1 MSSVFSA
8 ACFFMLLFCLSWLK
22 GGGMNI
28 SWIFYELSS
37 WKECG
42 DSECHLTVLD
52 VEGHFIV
59 GSLCAGKCMGRCFTW
74 QLLVWGDM
82 NLNQYWYQYLWEGVN
97 IRHLVLLLFFL
108 VCAAV
113 ISTNARGPWEQHL
126 NWPVSAESATIC
138 PLAASRGTCLSRV
151 FPSFFYSCCSDAA
164 LSSLL
169 CEALAPQ
176 TIKAA

>member
-1 MSSVFSA
+1 
-8 ACFFMLLFCLSWLK
+8 
-22 GGGMNI
+22 MNI
-28 SWIFYELSS
+28 SWIFYELRS

-52 VEGHFIV
+52 VEEGHFIA

-74 QLLVWGDM
+74 RLLVWGDTR
-82 NLNQYWYQYLWEGVN
+82 LSQHWYQYLWEGVN
-97 IRHLVLLLFFL
+97 IRHLVLLLVFFRFKS
-108 VCAAV
+108 AAV
-113 ISTNARGPWEQHL
+113 IGTNAGGPWEQHL

-138 PLAASRGTCLSRV
+138 PLAASQGTCISRV
-151 FPSFFYSCCSDAA
+151 LPFFYSCPSDAA

-176 TIKAA
+176 SIKAA